1 MSCIRF
7 HLNGKTVEES
17 RARPSITLLDYL
29 RVHLGLYGT
38 KEGCAEGDCGACTV
52 VIGDPG
58 APGGPVY
65 RAVNSCLLLLG
76 EAHGR
81 HVITVE
87 GLAEGEVLHP
97 VQEALVRH
105 GGSQCGYCT
114 PGVVMSLFEAAHR
127 ADFDRPWKLADQISG
142 NLCRCTGYGPIR
154 DAAKEVAGC
163 QPPDRYAVLLSD
175 GPAGP
180 GESFRYTG
188 EGQEF
193 VRPRRLEDLW
203 DALDSDARCAVAG
216 GTTDLVLDAKQPA
229 RTIGRLVSLSGIE
242 ELRGVEKGERRWSIG
257 AMTPLAELEEAAEE
271 GLPMLASML
280 RYFGSRQIKNLGTV
294 GGNLCTASPVG
305 DLAPCFLALGAS
317 VILASRGGR
326 REISIDRFFTG
337 YRETALQ
344 PREIVASVAVPVPRE
359 NEIGAAFK
367 VCKRRELD
375 IATVSAAF
383 LIELGNEGKIS
394 GARIAFGGMAAT
406 PSRAPSVEAT
416 LLGSEPS
423 SASFAAA
430 AAAIDSDFEPI
441 GDHRGSASYRGALA
455 RNLVLEFGDSIE
467 MRGGE
472 AK

>member
-7 HLNGKTVEES
+7 HLNGNIIEES
-17 RARPSITLLDYL
+17 RVRPSVTLLDYL
-29 RVHLGLYGT
+29 RIHLGLCGT

-58 APGGPVY
+58 VPGGPVY
-65 RAVNSCLLLLG
+65 RAINSCLLLLG
-76 EAHGR
+76 EVHGR

-97 VQEALVRH
+97 VQESLVRH

-127 ADFDRPWKLADQISG
+127 ADLDRPWKLADQISG

-154 DAAKEVAGC
+154 AAAKDVAGSR
-163 QPPDRYAVLLSD
+163 PADRYSALLK
-175 GPAGP
+175 GGGANPRV
-180 GESFRYTG
+180 SFHYTG

-193 VRPRRLEDLW
+193 VRPGSLNELW
-203 DALDSDARCAVAG
+203 DAIDSDADYRIAG
-216 GTTDLVLDAKQPA
+216 GATDLVLDSSLPP
-229 RTIGRLVSLSGIE
+229 RTLPRLIALSGIE
-242 ELRGVEKGERRWSIG
+242 ELRGVRRGTEQWDIG
-257 AMTPLAELEEAAEE
+257 AMTALSELEDAAPER
-271 GLPMLASML
+271 LPMLANML

-317 VILASRGGR
+317 VVLASRRGKRSVPIEG
-326 REISIDRFFTG
+326 FFTG
-337 YRETALQ
+337 YRETAL
-344 PREIVASVAVPVPRE
+344 RRGEIVASIDVPIPRD
-359 NEIGAAFK
+359 GAMSAAYK
-367 VCKRRELD
+367 VCKRREVD

-383 LIELGNEGKIS
+383 FLDLSMEGRIS
-394 GARIAFGGMAAT
+394 TARIAFGGMAAT
-406 PSRAPSVEAT
+406 PARAPSAEAE

-430 AAAIDSDFEPI
+430 ASALGEDFEPI
-441 GDHRGSASYRGALA
+441 SDHRGSAWFRGTLA
-455 RNLVLEFGDSIE
+455 RNLVLEFGDSME
-467 MRGGE
+467 ARRGE
-472 AK
+472 AP